1 MPLVQACSAG
11 SARVPPP
18 REKFGHGGRKQAVRK
33 RRQIDFDSSTPESRI
48 GRSLLFVFRLHR
60 LFAFRWIS
68 GLGGLS
74 ATPAQLR
81 TQGRW
86 IRENGDFA
94 QSGKF
99 EVWKTKTAGM
109 RDQSVRTSYLDTT
122 NDFGAISEAT
132 RRRRLLREICS
143 ILHLARAPRLNKP
156 NRRFFDIRFLRAEGR
171 DIGGLRFRG
180 VDLCRFC
187 AWEGQGN
194 RGGGSGVTVW
204 LAYISLSRV
213 EWVELGGGL
222 GGLSGLVDG
231 WLSTPLPSPPSQPT
245 PLPLQFSYYSRILLL
260 LYGLHRSS
268 SSNTYVQWDAH
279 FCGPFVVVLRLA
291 IRFIF
296 KYLRAVRCTF
306 RFIELTGSTG
316 IRRREN
322 VCQSMDMIYLL
333 MLSLSS
339 TSNCGWSEFCVQLLY
354 SVTASHRIR
363 IRRVDLLS
371 FYSVNEFS
379 IFELDEF
386 EQDLYKNRFISVIRT
401 CQNGGGGRKLDGARR
416 PGTCKIDRR
425 PRRLCGNLASETCLR
440 LGGRSGS
447 GGSRRD
453 GGTKAA
459 LASWWRRI
467 DTFGVFGTPPNGGGG
482 GEFGCSAR
490 GGVSAASGRRGR
502 AAGGGGWVA
511 ASPQASY
518 ESVSTGKEGYEVR
531 TFLFLASFLSDVFT
545 AAFEGGRWWWRV
557 GGGRTRSPLNFCLSR
572 RSSQEEVRQYRDS
585 DFVGKAGPEPRV
597 GSGTARLGR
606 ESGAKRQCDVFPR
619 EADALRRLSRTWD
632 QNAECCASLA
642 MPMKTWING

>member
-156 NRRFFDIRFLRAEGR
+156 NRRFFDIRFFE
-171 DIGGLRFRG
+171 
-180 VDLCRFC
+180 
-187 AWEGQGN
+187 
-194 RGGGSGVTVW
+194 GGGSGYRRTSVTEYAANDESYLGLGSAELICAVFAHGRVREIGEEDRGDGMAW
-204 LAYISLSRV
+204 VQLTSLLSLLPPPSPLKLALLPARRLRAFSRV
-213 EWVELGGGL
+213 EWVELAAGL

-231 WLSTPLPSPPSQPT
+231 WLSTAATLAAISTNSTSTSIQ
-245 PLPLQFSYYSRILLL
+245 LLL
-260 LYGLHRSS
+260 TYTTPTVRFYIEYISFFHPSFKSSSS

-279 FCGPFVVVLRLA
+279 FCAPSLRCGA
-291 IRFIF
+291 
-296 KYLRAVRCTF
+296 KVSYKGSSSSTYVQ
-306 RFIELTGSTG
+306 FIELTGSTG

-333 MLSLSS
+333 ILSLSS
-339 TSNCGWSEFCVQLLY
+339 TSNCGWSECNRKSSNTDS
-354 SVTASHRIR
+354 SVKFQQIVYVRAATSARTAFSLT
-363 IRRVDLLS
+363 RVDLLS

-386 EQDLYKNRFISVIRT
+386 EQDLYKNRFILVNTDMS
-401 CQNGGGGRKLDGARR
+401 QNGGGGAETGWGRGARGLVKSAPAALVR
-416 PGTCKIDRR
+416 ESCV
-425 PRRLCGNLASETCLR
+425 ETCLR

-467 DTFGVFGTPPNGGGG
+467 DAFGVFGTPPNGGGG

-490 GGVSAASGRRGR
+490 GGVSAASGRRGS
-502 AAGGGGWVA
+502 AAGGGVWVA

-518 ESVSTGKEGYEVR
+518 ESVSTGKEGYKR
-531 TFLFLASFLSDVFT
+531 RSKA
-545 AAFEGGRWWWRV
+545 GRWWWRV

-585 DFVGKAGPEPRV
+585 DFVGKAGP
-597 GSGTARLGR
+597 
-606 ESGAKRQCDVFPR
+606 
-619 EADALRRLSRTWD
+619 
-632 QNAECCASLA
+632 
-642 MPMKTWING
+642 

>member
-132 RRRRLLREICS
+132 RRRRLLREIWFVFPY
-143 ILHLARAPRLNKP
+143 LAYWG
-156 NRRFFDIRFLRAEGR
+156 IS
-171 DIGGLRFRG
+171 
-180 VDLCRFC
+180 
-187 AWEGQGN
+187 
-194 RGGGSGVTVW
+194 GGGSGYRRTSVTEYAANDESYLGLGSAELICAVFAHGRVREIGEEDRGDGMAW
-204 LAYISLSRV
+204 VQLTSLLSLLPPPSPLKLALLPARRLRAFSRV

-268 SSNTYVQWDAH
+268 SSNTYVQWMH
-279 FCGPFVVVLRLA
+279 ISVRRPFVVVLRLA

-333 MLSLSS
+333 ILSLSS

-386 EQDLYKNRFISVIRT
+386 EQDLYKNRFILVNTDMS
-401 CQNGGGGRKLDGARR
+401 QNGGGGRKLDGARR

-467 DTFGVFGTPPNGGGG
+467 DAFGVFGTPPNGGGG

-490 GGVSAASGRRGR
+490 GGVSAASGRRGKR
-502 AAGGGGWVA
+502 GGWRGVGGGIA
-511 ASPQASY
+511 ASFIR
-518 ESVSTGKEGYEVR
+518 V
-531 TFLFLASFLSDVFT
+531 

-585 DFVGKAGPEPRV
+585 DFVGKAGP
-597 GSGTARLGR
+597 
-606 ESGAKRQCDVFPR
+606 
-619 EADALRRLSRTWD
+619 
-632 QNAECCASLA
+632 
-642 MPMKTWING
+642 

>member
-132 RRRRLLREICS
+132 RRRRLLREIWFVFPY
-143 ILHLARAPRLNKP
+143 LAYWG
-156 NRRFFDIRFLRAEGR
+156 IS
-171 DIGGLRFRG
+171 
-180 VDLCRFC
+180 
-187 AWEGQGN
+187 
-194 RGGGSGVTVW
+194 GGGSGYRRTSVTEYAANDESYLGLGSAELICAVFAHGRVREIGEEDRGDGMAW
-204 LAYISLSRV
+204 VQLTSLLSLLPPPSPLKLALLPARRLRAFSRV

-222 GGLSGLVDG
+222 GGLSGLAFDAAT
-231 WLSTPLPSPPSQPT
+231 LAAISTNSTSTSIQ
-245 PLPLQFSYYSRILLL
+245 LLL
-260 LYGLHRSS
+260 TYTTPTVRFT
-268 SSNTYVQWDAH
+268 SNTYPSSILPSSLRVS
-279 FCGPFVVVLRLA
+279 GVLRLDIRFILKYLCAMGCTFLLA

-333 MLSLSS
+333 ILSLSS

-386 EQDLYKNRFISVIRT
+386 EQDLYKNRFILVNTDMS
-401 CQNGGGGRKLDGARR
+401 QNGGGGRKLDGARR

-467 DTFGVFGTPPNGGGG
+467 DAFGVFGTPPNGGGG

-490 GGVSAASGRRGR
+490 GGVSAASGRRGS
-502 AAGGGGWVA
+502 AAGGGVWVA

-518 ESVSTGKEGYEVR
+518 ESVSTGKEGYKR
-531 TFLFLASFLSDVFT
+531 RSKA
-545 AAFEGGRWWWRV
+545 
-557 GGGRTRSPLNFCLSR
+557 GGGGGES
-572 RSSQEEVRQYRDS
+572 EEVGRGAHS
-585 DFVGKAGPEPRV
+585 IFV
-597 GSGTARLGR
+597 
-606 ESGAKRQCDVFPR
+606 
-619 EADALRRLSRTWD
+619 
-632 QNAECCASLA
+632 
-642 MPMKTWING
+642 